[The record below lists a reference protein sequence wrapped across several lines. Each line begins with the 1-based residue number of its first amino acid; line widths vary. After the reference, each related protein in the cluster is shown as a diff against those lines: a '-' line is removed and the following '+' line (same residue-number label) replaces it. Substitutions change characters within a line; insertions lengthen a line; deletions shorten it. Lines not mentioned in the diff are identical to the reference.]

1 MKEDIKKVMLN
12 EFEKQIDEII
22 IDANEDNFS
31 QIIGLINNLK
41 YYWQLCRFD
50 LKNNGNNFNRVNI
63 IDNSNDLSINFP
75 EWFRD
80 NFGQGCQIQ
89 CDVKKSNLKF
99 QSINDGKL
107 KIFLR
112 GVDYRNPK
120 GVRCPV
126 YVNFITFKLNGDL
139 IFNEDNLICH
149 DEPFEF
155 EILSNDKEIFNIFLE
170 FETIFDY
177 YPFLLNLF
185 DDTSNLDDLKEK
197 YSLFKKQ
204 IQFMGFLEQFDKL
217 DNNSLKM
224 YDFMKNDNLLP
235 LGKNGKSLYDYN
247 FFLNSYNSYLSSLEI
262 KDNFNQLILKI
273 KSLEDKIQYYER
285 IIESDNALFST
296 IFLDYKLTP
305 NRLLYNVQTLCLE
318 LLDFV
323 NKICIKYDIKWWLD
337 FGTLLGAIRH
347 ENFIPWD
354 DDIDIGIMRKD
365 YHKFIEVMFDELKR
379 NNLNNYI
386 DVVYR
391 WRKHEGKV
399 VNGTLHFFIRDEQV
413 GEHIILAAV
422 DFFPYDFMSDYDNNY
437 DNFGVSYNRSL
448 RNFYQ
453 MLCRGDDTSKLY
465 MGLDYSEIID
475 GYYNELNLTYDEDK
489 YIIPGVEGAF
499 AYSGTNLYELIV
511 LKYSNIFPLKESKF
525 REYTFPVP
533 NDSDFYLNQ
542 IYGDNHM
549 EIPKDVR
556 THNRL
561 SLFRD
566 VPNINEILEGY
577 IVVLKEANK
586 NFKY

>member
-1 MKEDIKKVMLN
+1 MLKEFV
-12 EFEKQIDEII
+12 KQIDEIMLNI
-22 IDANEDNFS
+22 NESNFN
-31 QIIGLINNLK
+31 QTINLINNYK
-41 YYWQLCRFD
+41 NYWKLFRFD
-50 LKNNGNNFNRVNI
+50 LQNKGDNFNRVNI
-63 IDNSNDLSINFP
+63 FDNPSNLSINFP

-80 NFGQGCQIQ
+80 NYGQGCQIQ
-89 CDVKKSNLKF
+89 GDINKSNLKV
-99 QSINDGKL
+99 QCVNDGAL

-112 GVDYRNPK
+112 GVDYRNLN
-120 GVRCPV
+120 GLRCPI
-126 YVNFITFKLNGDL
+126 YINYTTFKLNGEV
-139 IFNEDNLICH
+139 IFDEDNLICH
-149 DEPFEF
+149 DEPYVF
-155 EILSNDKEIFNIFLE
+155 EISSKDKEVFDIYLE
-170 FETIFDY
+170 FESIFDY

-185 DDTSNLDDLKEK
+185 DNIITMDDLKEK

-204 IQFMGFLEQFDKL
+204 IQFMGFLEQFCKF
-217 DNNSLKM
+217 NSNSLKM
-224 YDFMKNDNLLP
+224 YGFMENDNQIP
-235 LGKNGKSLYDYN
+235 LGENEKNLHDYK

-262 KDNFNQLILKI
+262 NVKFNQLTSKI
-273 KSLEDKIQYYER
+273 KSLENKIEYYDR
-285 IIESDNALFST
+285 IIDSDNALFSS

-318 LLDFV
+318 LLEFV
-323 NKICIKYDIKWWLD
+323 NKICKKYDIKWWLD

-365 YHKFIEVMFDELKR
+365 YHKFIEVMFDELER
-379 NNLNNYI
+379 NNLNDYI

-391 WRKHEGKV
+391 WRKHDGKE
-399 VNGTLHFFIRDEQV
+399 VNGSLHFFIRDERV
-413 GEHIILAAV
+413 GKHIILAAV
-422 DFFPYDFMSDYDNNY
+422 DFAPYDFMRDYDNNY
-437 DNFGVSYNRSL
+437 HSFGVLYNRSL

-453 MLCRGDDTSKLY
+453 MLCRGNDTSKLY

-475 GYYNELNLTYDEDK
+475 NYYNELNLTYDEEK

-533 NDSDFYLNQ
+533 NDSDFHLKQ
-542 IYGDNHM
+542 IYGEGYM
-549 EIPKDVR
+549 GVPKDVR

-561 SLFRD
+561 TLFRN

-577 IVVLKEANK
+577 ITILKEANK

>member
-1 MKEDIKKVMLN
+1 MLK

-22 IDANEDNFS
+22 IGANEDNFS

-41 YYWQLCRFD
+41 DYWQLCRFD

-89 CDVKKSNLKF
+89 GDVKKFNLKF
-99 QSINDGKL
+99 QSINDGTL

-112 GVDYRNPK
+112 GVDYRNPD

-139 IFNEDNLICH
+139 IFDEDNLIYH

-204 IQFMGFLEQFDKL
+204 LQFMGFLEQFDKL

-224 YDFMKNDNLLP
+224 YDFMENDNLLP

-262 KDNFNQLILKI
+262 KDKFNQLILKI
-273 KSLEDKIQYYER
+273 KSLEDKMQYYER

-323 NKICIKYDIKWWLD
+323 NKICIKHDIKWWLD

-413 GEHIILAAV
+413 GENIILAAV

>member
-1 MKEDIKKVMLN
+1 MLK
-12 EFEKQIDEII
+12 EFE
-22 IDANEDNFS
+22 
-31 QIIGLINNLK
+31 
-41 YYWQLCRFD
+41 
-50 LKNNGNNFNRVNI
+50 NNGNNFNRVNI

-89 CDVKKSNLKF
+89 GDVKKFNLKF
-99 QSINDGKL
+99 QSINDGTL

-112 GVDYRNPK
+112 GVDYRNPD

-139 IFNEDNLICH
+139 IFDEDNLIYH

-204 IQFMGFLEQFDKL
+204 LQFMGFLEQFDKL

-224 YDFMKNDNLLP
+224 YDFMENDNLLP

-262 KDNFNQLILKI
+262 KDKFNQLILKI
-273 KSLEDKIQYYER
+273 KSLEDKMQYYER

-323 NKICIKYDIKWWLD
+323 NKICIKHDIKWWLD

-413 GEHIILAAV
+413 GENIILAAV

>member
-1 MKEDIKKVMLN
+1 
-12 EFEKQIDEII
+12 
-22 IDANEDNFS
+22 
-31 QIIGLINNLK
+31 
-41 YYWQLCRFD
+41 
-50 LKNNGNNFNRVNI
+50 
-63 IDNSNDLSINFP
+63 
-75 EWFRD
+75 
-80 NFGQGCQIQ
+80 
-89 CDVKKSNLKF
+89 
-99 QSINDGKL
+99 
-107 KIFLR
+107 
-112 GVDYRNPK
+112 
-120 GVRCPV
+120 
-126 YVNFITFKLNGDL
+126 
-139 IFNEDNLICH
+139 
-149 DEPFEF
+149 
-155 EILSNDKEIFNIFLE
+155 
-170 FETIFDY
+170 
-177 YPFLLNLF
+177 
-185 DDTSNLDDLKEK
+185 
-197 YSLFKKQ
+197 
-204 IQFMGFLEQFDKL
+204 MGFLEQFDKL

-285 IIESDNALFST
+285 IMESDNALFST

>member
-1 MKEDIKKVMLN
+1 MLK

-22 IDANEDNFS
+22 IGANEDNFS

-41 YYWQLCRFD
+41 DYWQLCRFD

-89 CDVKKSNLKF
+89 GDVKKFNLKF
-99 QSINDGKL
+99 QSINDGTL

-112 GVDYRNPK
+112 GVDYRNPD

-139 IFNEDNLICH
+139 IFDEDNLIYH

-204 IQFMGFLEQFDKL
+204 LQFMGFLEQFDKL

-224 YDFMKNDNLLP
+224 YDFMENDNLLP

-262 KDNFNQLILKI
+262 KDKFNQLILKI
-273 KSLEDKIQYYER
+273 KSLEDKMQYYER

-323 NKICIKYDIKWWLD
+323 NKICIKHDIKWWLD

-365 YHKFIEVMFDELKR
+365 YHKFIEIMYDELKR
-379 NNLNNYI
+379 NNLDNYV

-413 GEHIILAAV
+413 GENIILAAV
-422 DFFPYDFMSDYDNNY
+422 DFFPYDFMRDYDNNY
-437 DNFGVSYNRSL
+437 DNFGVSYNHSL

-475 GYYNELNLTYDEDK
+475 EYYNELNLTYDEDK